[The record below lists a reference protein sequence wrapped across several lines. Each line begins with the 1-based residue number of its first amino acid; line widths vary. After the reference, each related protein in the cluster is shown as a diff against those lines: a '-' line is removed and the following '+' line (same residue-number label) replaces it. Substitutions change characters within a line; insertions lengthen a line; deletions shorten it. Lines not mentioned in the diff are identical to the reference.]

1 MKLPGPFRSQA
12 NRLQVRPP
20 DFVEQ
25 RDGLVLQVWGEEG
38 YWQVV
43 DEEFRDLLRAAE
55 QPTSLED
62 IFAEHPDWASHRRS
76 VQGQLANMAKAGLLG
91 GVDDSSRAHGDHE
104 PQQENGP
111 LSLSLSPSEGERVPV
126 SAGEGSS
133 GAKREPPVR
142 IENVTVNLVTGCNL
156 CCRTCYV
163 PQESRSAARLDVE
176 ALLRFLENLRPCL
189 SSTATLSL
197 LGGEPFL
204 HPEGVIQ
211 VGLWARRHRLAC
223 NVSTNGTLLSDA
235 LLDGLADAGLKVQV
249 SLDGATAPT
258 NDAIRGAGTF
268 AKATA
273 TVQRLVGRGIP
284 VTLCMV
290 CCRENLAEIPA
301 YFRLARS
308 LGVEEVRFIPL
319 KKLGN
324 GQAGAVTPAPQLEI
338 VTAICRELDA
348 NPGFRA
354 MCRSD
359 VYSIIKSMLGESS
372 RRQTC
377 GSGTRTLL
385 VQADGSI
392 YPCINTTL
400 ASLRLGHIADSRA
413 ATLAR
418 GLEFGRRLSVD
429 SPGHPCHNCH
439 VKRWCLGGC
448 PGETL
453 QQEGALTRRHWN
465 CNDLQQTIHYV
476 MWRLAAE
483 SPAPLD
489 HVTRTLI

>member
-1 MKLPGPFRSQA
+1 MKLLRQFGSQA
-12 NRLQVRPP
+12 KRLQIRRP

-43 DEEFRDLLRAAE
+43 DEEFRDLLRTAE
-55 QPTSLED
+55 HPTSLEA
-62 IFAEHPDWASHRRS
+62 ILTEHPDWAPHRRS
-76 VQGQLANMAKAGLLG
+76 VQRQLANMAKAGLTG
-91 GVDDSSRAHGDHE
+91 TPRKPA
-104 PQQENGP
+104 
-111 LSLSLSPSEGERVPV
+111 SPP
-126 SAGEGSS
+126 
-133 GAKREPPVR
+133 R
-142 IENVTVNLVTGCNL
+142 IENVTVNLTTGCNL

-163 PQESRSAARLDVE
+163 PQQSRSAAKLDVE
-176 ALLRFLENLRPCL
+176 ALVRFLDDLRPCL

-223 NVSTNGTLLSDA
+223 NVSTNGTILSDT
-235 LLDGLADAGLKVQV
+235 LLKGLADAGLKVQV

-268 AKATA
+268 AKAAATA
-273 TVQRLVGRGIP
+273 QRLAGRGIP

-308 LGVEEVRFIPL
+308 LGAEEVRFIPL

-324 GQAGAVTPAPQLEI
+324 GQTGAVTPAPQLEI
-338 VTAICRELDA
+338 VQAICRELDSDPA
-348 NPGFRA
+348 WRT

-359 VYSIIKSMLGESS
+359 LYSIIKSMLRESS
-372 RRQTC
+372 WRQTC
-377 GSGTRTLL
+377 GSGTQTLL

-400 ASLRLGHIADSRA
+400 ESLKLGHIADSRA

-418 GLEFGRRLSVD
+418 GLEFGRRLSVE

-453 QQEGALTRRHWN
+453 QAEGALTRRHWN

-476 MWRLAAE
+476 MWRLAGE
-483 SPAPLD
+483 TPAPQENIN
-489 HVTRTLI
+489 RTLI